1 MHLMSAIPKIGVPRL
16 PLVPDIMRRA
26 RIPADLEAVTT
37 RGEEDDPTG
46 VGMTVDA
53 VESVWDAVVDVYRGG
68 AHPAIQLCVRREG
81 QVVLNRAIGHAS
93 GNGPDDK
100 ADVPKT
106 LATTNTPFCLCS
118 ASKAITAVVVH
129 LLAERGELSLDD
141 TVAQHIPEFARH
153 GKGGITI
160 GHLLSHR
167 AGIPRHPAATM
178 DLDHLDDREAIVRA
192 VSDTRPDSAPGTRM
206 AYHAVMG
213 GTILGEIVHRVAGR
227 DIRAVLTSEV
237 LEPLGL
243 RWTNYG
249 VDPLDVPA
257 VGLSY
262 LTGPPTPPP
271 LSTLLGRVLGT
282 SLEETVR
289 KINDPRFLTGVVP
302 SGNVVTT
309 ADEFSQLF
317 EMLRRGGELGGVRV
331 LRPETVANAVR
342 SETPLEVDYSL
353 GVPLRYGKGF
363 MLGEKRFSLFGPDTE
378 NVFGHLGFSNILG
391 WADPDRALSVGLIT
405 SGKPVYYPEVFG
417 FLGLMRRIG
426 AAAPRSSSRDKDSR

>member
-1 MHLMSAIPKIGVPRL
+1 MHLMSSIPKLSVPRL

-26 RIPADLEAVTT
+26 RIPADLESVTT
-37 RGEEDDPTG
+37 RGAEADPTH
-46 VGMTVDA
+46 VGMTADA
-53 VESVWDAVVDVYRGG
+53 VERVWDAVVDVYRGG
-68 AHPAIQLCVRREG
+68 AHPAIQLCIRREG
-81 QVVLNRAIGHAS
+81 QVVLQRSIGHAA

-100 ADVPKT
+100 ADAPKT
-106 LATTNTPFCLCS
+106 LATIDTPFCLCS
-118 ASKAITAVVVH
+118 ASKAVTAIVVH
-129 LLAERGELSLDD
+129 LLAERGQLSLDD
-141 TVAQHIPEFARH
+141 KVADHIPEFGRN
-153 GKGGITI
+153 GKAGITI

-178 DLDHLDDREAIVRA
+178 DLDRLDDRDALVHAFSEAK
-192 VSDTRPDSAPGTRM
+192 PDSAPGTRL

-213 GTILGEIVHRVAGR
+213 GAILGEIVHRVAGR
-227 DIRAVLTSEV
+227 SIRDVLSAEV
-237 LEPLGL
+237 LDPLGF

-249 VDPLDVPA
+249 VDPLDVPT
-257 VGLSY
+257 VGRSY
-262 LTGPPTPPP
+262 RTGPPTPPP
-271 LSTLLGRVLGT
+271 LSTVLNRILGT

-302 SGNVVTT
+302 SGNVVTN
-309 ADEFSQLF
+309 ADEFSLLF

-342 SETPLEVDYSL
+342 SESPLEVDYSL

-363 MLGEKRFSLFGPDTE
+363 MLGEKQFSLFGPDTE

-417 FLGLMRRIG
+417 FLGIMRHIG
-426 AAAPRSSSRDKDSR
+426 AAAPKIERNSR